1 MEILS
6 LSCEPIRVGVIGL
19 GRAFVLMIPTF
30 RMDKRVKLVAAYD
43 PRPDALAEF
52 ERDFG
57 GRPYS
62 SPDDLFSDPDVE
74 AIYIASPHQHH
85 CEHALASAR
94 NGKHVLVEKP
104 MAVAIDDARRM
115 TEAFRTA
122 GLHLIVGPCHSF
134 DAPVLEARR
143 MIDKGDIGSVRML
156 HALNC
161 TDFLYRPR
169 RPEELNT
176 EAGGGVVFSQGVH
189 QVDIVRLLCGEKATH
204 VSAMTG
210 AWDPNRPTEGAYT
223 ATIKFESGAFA
234 SLSYSGY
241 GRFDSDIWQDWIS
254 ELGQTKSAHDYGRA
268 RAALAQVS
276 SPEQETELKT
286 TRAYNATRKSSREA
300 QFHEHFGPI
309 IVFGEH
315 ADLRIS
321 PKGVHVYTDSKQ
333 YFIASELD
341 VPRDGVIA
349 GLCDAIRGNSPPP
362 QSGVWGLASLEIC
375 HAILESAKSFGP
387 VTLQHQIGLES

>member
-1 MEILS
+1 
-6 LSCEPIRVGVIGL
+6 
-19 GRAFVLMIPTF
+19 MIPTF
-30 RMDKRVKLVAAYD
+30 RMDERVKLVAAHD
-43 PRPDALAEF
+43 PRPEALAEF

-57 GRPYS
+57 GRGYNS
-62 SPDDLFSDPDVE
+62 SGDLFADPDVE

-85 CEHALASAR
+85 CEHALAAAR

-115 TEAFRTA
+115 TEAFRVA
-122 GLHLIVGPCHSF
+122 GLHLVVGPCHSF

-143 MIDKGDIGSVRML
+143 MIENGDIGRVRML

-169 RPEELNT
+169 RPEELDT

-189 QVDIVRLLCGEKATH
+189 QVDIARLLCGEEATH

-210 AWDPNRPTEGAYT
+210 AWDPDRPTEGAYT

-241 GRFDSDIWQDWIS
+241 GRFDSDVWQDWIG
-254 ELGQTKSAHDYGRA
+254 ELGQTKSVRDYGRA

-276 SPEQETELKT
+276 SSEQETDLKM
-286 TRAYNATRKSSREA
+286 TRAYNAANKSSPAA

-315 ADLRIS
+315 GDLRIS
-321 PKGVHVYTDSKQ
+321 PKGVHVYTDNEQ
-333 YFIASELD
+333 HFVASELD
-341 VPRDGVIA
+341 VPRDGVVA
-349 GLCDAIRGNSPPP
+349 GLYGAIRSHSPPP
-362 QSGVWGLASLEIC
+362 QSGEWGLASLEIC
-375 HAILESAKSFGP
+375 HAILESAKSFEP
-387 VTLQHQIGLES
+387 VTLQHQIGLKS